1 MARAN
6 EGGLKATVH
15 GKGTPMAQTK
25 SKAAAPK
32 AAAAPVKKNA
42 APKSSTTVPV
52 LSESAR
58 RKLDHDAELL
68 ERALEEALLSDAIHS
83 AKRALDELTQETRNM
98 PHERRSGMRLREKAL
113 RVENAFNRLR
123 ALRRGELLPAAIPEE

>member
-1 MARAN
+1 
-6 EGGLKATVH
+6 
-15 GKGTPMAQTK
+15 MAQTK
-25 SKAAAPK
+25 IKPGAKAAP
-32 AAAAPVKKNA
+32 AAPAAKKNA
-42 APKSSTTVPV
+42 SPKPNSNSTVPV

-58 RKLDHDAELL
+58 RKLEHDAELL

-83 AKRALDELTQETRNM
+83 AKRALDELHNETRNV

-123 ALRRGELLPAAIPEE
+123 ALRRGDPLPPAIPEE

>member
-1 MARAN
+1 
-6 EGGLKATVH
+6 
-15 GKGTPMAQTK
+15 MAQTK
-25 SKAAAPK
+25 TKPGAKKAAPAAAKKAAAP
-32 AAAAPVKKNA
+32 
-42 APKSSTTVPV
+42 PKSSNGNNSTVPV

-83 AKRALDELTQETRNM
+83 AKRALDELHIETRNV

-123 ALRRGELLPAAIPEE
+123 ALRRGEALPPAIPEE

>member
-1 MARAN
+1 
-6 EGGLKATVH
+6 
-15 GKGTPMAQTK
+15 MAQTK
-25 SKAAAPK
+25 IKPGTKATPAAAKK
-32 AAAAPVKKNA
+32 ATPS
-42 APKSSTTVPV
+42 KSENSTVPV

-83 AKRALDELTQETRNM
+83 AKRALDELHLETRNA

-123 ALRRGELLPAAIPEE
+123 ALRRGEMLPAAIPEE

>member
-1 MARAN
+1 
-6 EGGLKATVH
+6 
-15 GKGTPMAQTK
+15 MAQTK
-25 SKAAAPK
+25 TKPGKAAPATTNAKKSAAPK
-32 AAAAPVKKNA
+32 NNA
-42 APKSSTTVPV
+42 TVQV
-52 LSESAR
+52 LSESGR

-83 AKRALDELTQETRNM
+83 AKRALEELNNETRNV